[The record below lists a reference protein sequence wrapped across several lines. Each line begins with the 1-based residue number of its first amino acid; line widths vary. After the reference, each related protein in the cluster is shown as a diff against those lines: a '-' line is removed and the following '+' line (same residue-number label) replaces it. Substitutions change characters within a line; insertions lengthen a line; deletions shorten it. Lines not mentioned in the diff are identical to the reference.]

1 MTGTPTPQPG
11 DVESVD
17 YADPDPSP
25 GKRTGPFRER
35 IPKDDERV
43 AIRLV
48 RHPYT
53 YVVRVTTSRRSGPS
67 LTELTLIP
75 DDGKVV
81 DYADVRA
88 VPVRRLA
95 VTAAQWIERL
105 GGLVGDVSDT
115 AETFTRPDEQPPPV
129 YRAAQ
134 IAERALALGLPVR
147 PTIAAELNVSLSTV
161 DRLLRRAKA
170 EGWFEGQPLP
180 KRPPARPR
188 RRADNAE

>member
-1 MTGTPTPQPG
+1 MTGTPAPQPG

-25 GKRTGPFRER
+25 GTRTGPFRRVPEA
-35 IPKDDERV
+35 DERV

-48 RHPYT
+48 GHAVT

-67 LTELTLIP
+67 LTELTLIA
-75 DDGKVV
+75 DDGTTV

-95 VTAAQWIERL
+95 VTAAQWIERC
-105 GGLVGDVSDT
+105 GGQVGFVDDV
-115 AETFTRPDEQPPPV
+115 AETFTRPDEQAPPV

-147 PTIAAELNVSLSTV
+147 PTVADELNVSASTV

-170 EGWFEGQPLP
+170 EGWFDGQPLP
-180 KRPPARPR
+180 KRPPARR
-188 RRADNAE
+188 RRRRDETD